1 MKKTAIIT
9 GGTKGIGRACV
20 ELFIKQGFQVVTCA
34 RKTEDLEQL
43 KKALN
48 SPLLYCMTADLSI
61 QNQVKLFAEFALSID
76 SNPDLIINN
85 TGIFVQ
91 GKLQDEPEGTLEKLM
106 ETNVYSAYHLTRYLL
121 PGMISKKQG
130 TIFNICST
138 ASITPYV
145 NGGSY
150 CMTKYALLGMTKVFR
165 EELKP
170 YNIRVSAV
178 LPGAT
183 LTSSWEGVDLP
194 AERFIP
200 PADIAQTIWGVYNL
214 HPQTVVEEILIR
226 PLEGDIG

>member
-1 MKKTAIIT
+1 MNKTAIIT

-20 ELFIKQGFQVVTCA
+20 ELFIKQGFQVITCA
-34 RKTEDLEQL
+34 RKVEDIEHM
-43 KKALN
+43 KRAIN
-48 SPLLYCMTADLSI
+48 SSLLFCMTADLSVKS
-61 QNQVKLFAEFALSID
+61 QVKEFAEFALSID
-76 SNPDLIINN
+76 AHPSLIINN
-85 TGIFVQ
+85 TGIFIQ
-91 GKLQDEPEGTLEKLM
+91 GKLQEEEDGVLEKLM

-138 ASITPYV
+138 ASVTPYV

-183 LTSSWEGVDLP
+183 LTSSWDGVDLP

-200 PADIAQTIWGVYNL
+200 PTDIAQTLWGVYNL

-226 PLEGDIG
+226 PIEGDIG

>member
-1 MKKTAIIT
+1 MNKTAIIT

-34 RKTEDLEQL
+34 RNSNDIAQL
-43 KKALN
+43 KRTIN
-48 SPLLYCMTADLSI
+48 SPLLHAIAADLSVK
-61 QNQVKLFAEFALSID
+61 NQVKEFADYALAVD
-76 SNPDLIINN
+76 AYPNLLINN
-85 TGIFVQ
+85 TGLFIQ
-91 GKLQDEPEGTLEKLM
+91 GKLQDEADGTLEKLM

-121 PGMISKKQG
+121 PGMMSKKQG

-138 ASITPYV
+138 ASITPYI

-178 LPGAT
+178 MPGAT
-183 LTSSWEGVDLP
+183 LTSSWDGVDLP
-194 AERFIP
+194 PERFIP
-200 PADIAQTIWGVYNL
+200 PADIAQTLWGVYNL

-226 PLEGDIG
+226 PIEGDIG